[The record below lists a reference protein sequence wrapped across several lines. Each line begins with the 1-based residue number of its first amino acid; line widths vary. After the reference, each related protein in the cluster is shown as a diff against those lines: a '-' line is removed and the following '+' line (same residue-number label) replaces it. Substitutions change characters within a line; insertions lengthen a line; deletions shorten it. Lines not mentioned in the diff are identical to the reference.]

1 MGRYNPHAPSILGQE
16 WSPIRDTPYALDSE
30 VERGHTFVLDTS
42 TTIVSGSFFLDD
54 VPPAASRHVV
64 NMNVYRRGEEH
75 LTGPI
80 KKLVVPCD
88 SVTISGTET
97 GSVVGASTA
106 VQALQSPSDG
116 AYIGFVQGSNDL
128 TDIELG
134 FDTNTF
140 SAQLSGKRIL
150 DVRILLGIAGGRP
163 ISRVRDFLV
172 AVTASGQLPVIYA
185 VPVITTTSIE
195 NISELS
201 QVPIGNTNL
210 WTLPG
215 MIGEPRKYPIRYPDL
230 QRYENGATNEL
241 TFLIEITDYGFPE
254 YLDGFIDLTY
264 AAMEVTYCE
273 ETRLLYGGIG
283 YPEAIDGST
292 LTGITGAPHIGQ
304 NVVQLRPSDTFA
316 VTGKVLTPGEYTVTV
331 TSGEIG
337 DFTLTPLGPNYTMKA
352 IDQLYALPTHKGV
365 EIVTSRKEGATFTQR
380 EINLLPQL
388 ALHTSSLPVTGV
400 HVFGQQAVGNVYDSV
415 DVAPDVVAKSNGA
428 AVPFP
433 QVRFYARR
441 FGDTTGP
448 LILRQQSAP
457 TRLVSITADEFD
469 ALPEIVDGWRE
480 VTLRFA
486 DSLVPTY
493 ANSGG
498 VTWEWIA
505 DGVDAG
511 NQWQVLTPRGES
523 LSTLPYDT
531 DRATYGG
538 VTAFTLITGQSLDAS
553 ADSTLIFSQDPP
565 MVTGFAVD
573 VEEQSLEPVGR
584 ECDLDPACIPTALQY
599 HHLSWDALD
608 VLDTFEERT
617 AASGWGETPCEQ
629 LWTHSGGTLDDYFVV
644 TGAAHT
650 VVDAVN
656 TLYFSTIEARAYN
669 VETRARVRVPVMPA
683 GGALTL
689 RVLGRVEDTS
699 NYYEGQISIQTT
711 GVVLA
716 AVTKRVAT
724 VGSTISPVVTLDA
737 QHQAG
742 DTWNLAIRCQAEQLL
757 FKAWKEGYPEPLQ
770 WQAVA
775 VTALGD
781 DILGTQAGVVI
792 RAETGFSNGTF
803 VADWLDFSAT
813 NLDIVGF
820 EVQRSDE
827 VDDEWQTIMRSTG
840 TAVCGFN
847 DYEARVGYQSY
858 YRIRTFN
865 ALEFYG
871 SWTLDETTTH
881 YNWDASAQGWVGEGT
896 TSVAW
901 DPAVYRDGTGS
912 LRATETMGAAFDE
925 LRFNDAMGGS
935 TRDLSALGTTLT
947 SWILIPA
954 DARGTGWQGRM
965 EVQDPGFTWQPG
977 PNYPLIK
984 GLWLPLSYTPAL
996 SLLQNCRSIGF
1007 AIGAT
1012 GVNAVQSINVD
1023 TLLQGTGLSTVG
1035 PPGVVGAGEDGNSVL
1050 LFTTNERQDGS
1061 SNLAY
1066 VQTWSGDPTED
1077 FAYPEAG
1084 TVQLRNLYQRDFPV
1098 VFKPTER
1105 GGERFSRDLLVQN
1118 AVVPSGR
1125 LRDGFRSL
1133 RDMAWQDVSYVAV
1146 RNELG
1151 DRWLA
1156 NVQVPSG
1163 KIQRNRRIYIAQ
1175 VNIAEVAEVPSAV
1188 DPAEESPWS

>member
-16 WSPIRDTPYALDSE
+16 WSPIRDTPYPLDSE

-64 NMNVYRRGEEH
+64 NMNVYRHGEEH
-75 LTGPI
+75 LSGPV
-80 KKLVVPCD
+80 KKLVVPVD
-88 SVTISGTET
+88 AVTISGTET
-97 GSVVGASTA
+97 GTLVGAATA
-106 VQALQSPSDG
+106 VLCLQSPSDG
-116 AYIGFVQGSNDL
+116 SYIYIQQSSDDV
-128 TDIELG
+128 TDVELN

-150 DVRILLGIAGGRP
+150 DVRVLLGVAGGRP
-163 ISRVRDFLV
+163 IPNVRDFLV
-172 AVTASGQLPVIYA
+172 ASTMVGQLPVIYA
-185 VPVITTTSIE
+185 VPIITSTSIN

-201 QVPIGNTNL
+201 QVPLGNTNL
-210 WTLPG
+210 WTLPQNMG
-215 MIGEPRKYPIRYPDL
+215 SPLKFPMRYPDL
-230 QRYENGATNEL
+230 QRYENGASNEI

-254 YLDGFIDLTY
+254 YLDGFIQLTY
-264 AAMEVTYCE
+264 AALEVTYCE

-283 YPEAIDGST
+283 YPVAETSIN
-292 LTGITGAPHIGQ
+292 LTGMSGAPHVGQ

-337 DFTLTPLGPNYTMKA
+337 DFTLTPLGPNYVMKA
-352 IDQLYALPTHKGV
+352 IDQLYPLPTHKGIEV
-365 EIVTSRKEGATFTQR
+365 GVTTKEGATFTQR

-388 ALHTSSLPVTGV
+388 ALHTASAVVTGV
-400 HVFGQQAVGNVYDSV
+400 HVFGEQAVGNVYDAV
-415 DVAPDVVAKSNGA
+415 DVAPDVVQKSNGA
-428 AVPFP
+428 AVPYP

-441 FGDTTGP
+441 FGDTTGA
-448 LILRQQSAP
+448 LVLRRQAVP
-457 TRLVSITADEFD
+457 TTFVSITAEDFD

-480 VTLRFA
+480 VTLRFDPA
-486 DSLVPTY
+486 LVPTY
-493 ANSGG
+493 SNSGAM
-498 VTWEWIA
+498 TWEWIA

-511 NQWQVLTPRGES
+511 NQWQILTPRGES
-523 LSTLPYDT
+523 LGTAPYDT

-538 VTAFTLITGQSLDAS
+538 TTAFTLITGQSLSES

-565 MVTGFAVD
+565 AVTGFAVE
-573 VEEQSLEPVGR
+573 VEEQSLEPIGR
-584 ECDLDPACIPTALQY
+584 ECDLDPACIPSALSY
-599 HHLSWDALD
+599 HHLSWDAMD

-617 AASGWGETPCEQ
+617 AASGWGETPSEQ
-629 LWTHSGGTLDDYFVV
+629 LWGHTNGTIDDYFVV

-650 VVDAVN
+650 NVDTVN

-669 VETRARVRVPVMPA
+669 VETRARVRIPIMPV
-683 GGALTL
+683 GGALTI
-689 RVLGRVEDTS
+689 RALGRLEDAN

-711 GVVLA
+711 GSVLA
-716 AVTKRVAT
+716 AVTKRVGGT
-724 VGSTISPVVTLDA
+724 GSTISPVVTLDYE
-737 QHQAG
+737 HRAG
-742 DTWNLAIRCQAEQLL
+742 DTWNLAFRCQAEQLL

-775 VTALGD
+775 ITALGD
-781 DILGTQAGVVI
+781 DILGTQAGVAI
-792 RAETGFSNGTF
+792 RGETGFSSFF

-813 NLDIVGF
+813 NLDIVAF

-827 VDDEWQTIMRSTG
+827 VDDEWQTIMLSTG
-840 TAVCGFN
+840 TAMNGFN

-858 YRIRTFN
+858 YRIRTVN
-865 ALEFYG
+865 ALGFYG
-871 SWTLDETTTH
+871 SWTLDEVTEH
-881 YNWDASAQGWVGEGT
+881 YSWDASTEGWVGEGT
-896 TSVAW
+896 TTVAW
-901 DPAVYRDGTGS
+901 DPVVYRDGTGS
-912 LRATETMGAAFDE
+912 LRATETMGSAFDE
-925 LRFNDAMGGS
+925 LRFNDAQGGS

-947 SWILIPA
+947 SWVLIPK

-965 EVQDPGFTWQPG
+965 EVQDPSFTWQPG

-984 GLWLPLSYTPAL
+984 GLWLPLSYTPAP
-996 SLLQNCRSIGF
+996 SLLASMRSIGF

-1023 TLLQGTGLSTVG
+1023 TVLQGTGLSTVG

-1066 VQTWSGDPTED
+1066 VQTWEGDPTED

-1084 TVQLRNLYQRDFPV
+1084 TVQLRNLYQRDFPIA
-1098 VFKPTER
+1098 FKPTER

-1133 RDMAWQDVSYVAV
+1133 RDMAWEDVSYVAV

-1151 DRWLA
+1151 DRWLT
-1156 NVQVPSG
+1156 NVLVPSG
-1163 KIQRNRRIYIAQ
+1163 KIQRNRRIYIAR
-1175 VNIAEVAEVPSAV
+1175 VDIAEVAEVPSVV